1 MNSANNSKGGCD
13 CNCCC
18 SMQNALISLLKDIV
32 NKCVTDDEFE
42 EYKRWIEAQ
51 GYLKAIPDYYLTE
64 DELKEI
70 LKNLFGD
77 GWNREL
83 QRILDDYVKKAD
95 LPEYIRRWIEQNL
108 SNYLANY
115 VTRPELANYYTK
127 A

>member
-1 MNSANNSKGGCD
+1 
-13 CNCCC
+13 
-18 SMQNALISLLKDIV
+18 MQNALISLLKDIV

-95 LPEYIRRWIEQNL
+95 RPEYIRRWIEQNL